1 MAQME
6 TLSRP
11 KARRLLAIDPL
22 IQTAVAV
29 IFLILWEIIGRQVGN
44 LILAPPSLVAAALVE
59 LLVSGEILAA
69 VGDSLFSLLV
79 GFSISLALG
88 LVIGWVMGS
97 NRTVN
102 EVLDPFISAFYVVP
116 IAALVPLL
124 IVWFGIGTLPRIITI
139 VLFSIF
145 EIIIATATAVR
156 GVDRR
161 LIEMARCFGADT
173 RQVVTKITV
182 FAALPVT
189 FTGIRIG
196 LGRAVQGMVTAE
208 LLFAVTGLGGMVMRY
223 SGVYRLD
230 KVLATILVIAIVGVA
245 TIGTAQFVER
255 IILRKMY
262 V

>member
-1 MAQME
+1 
-6 TLSRP
+6 
-11 KARRLLAIDPL
+11 
-22 IQTAVAV
+22 V
-29 IFLILWEIIGRQVGN
+29 
-44 LILAPPSLVAAALVE
+44 
-59 LLVSGEILAA
+59 
-69 VGDSLFSLLV
+69 
-79 GFSISLALG
+79 
-88 LVIGWVMGS
+88 
-97 NRTVN
+97 
-102 EVLDPFISAFYVVP
+102 
-116 IAALVPLL
+116 
-124 IVWFGIGTLPRIITI
+124 PRIITI

-156 GVDRR
+156 GVDQR

-173 RQVVTKITV
+173 RQIVSKVTV

-230 KVLATILVIAIVGVA
+230 KVLATIIVIAAVGVV

-255 IILRKMY
+255 FILRKLY